1 MAMGEY
7 SVCAGACFLLIS
19 VVLCIVIPIS
29 FSYLE
34 YYEYGLVQRRS
45 TSRVDIDK
53 VYHTGRYFIGPDFKF
68 LKYPA
73 DMHFVHIEEMA
84 VFSSS
89 RGSNESIGLEFELDV
104 DFTYQIIKEEVGLL
118 HKELATSYKNVVL
131 SRAKDAMKND
141 AIFITF
147 QEFFQDRK
155 GVEQRLRE
163 AVEKRLDIPP
173 KTHVNIDQFH
183 LGRIGIPEAVR
194 KIQLEGVL
202 QNERNGMETYKQEA
216 EVQRQKTTVDVNQIN
231 LKKDK
236 VLATAQAQA
245 NLIRAKAV
253 TRSKEIT
260 NQAQLNGTKMLV
272 DVTEIRT
279 QDHKTAFTY
288 LRTLMNRRDVNIDVS
303 YLSSDSIIKIRES

>member
-45 TSRVDIDK
+45 TGRVNIDK
-53 VYHTGRYFIGPDFKF
+53 VYPSGRYFIGPDYKF

-73 DMHFVHIEEMA
+73 DMNFVHIEEMG
-84 VFSSS
+84 VFSAST
-89 RGSNESIGLEFELDV
+89 GSNASIGLEFELDV
-104 DFTYQIIKEEVGLL
+104 DFTYKIIEEEVGLL
-118 HKELATSYKNVVL
+118 HKELATSYENVVL
-131 SRAKDAMKND
+131 SRVKDAMKNE

-147 QEFFQDRK
+147 KEFFQDRK
-155 GVEQRLRE
+155 GVELRLRE

-173 KTHVNIDQFH
+173 KTHVSIDQFH
-183 LGRIGIPEAVR
+183 LGRIRIPEAVA

-202 QNERNGMETYKQEA
+202 QNERNGRETYRQEA
-216 EVQRQKTTVDVNQIN
+216 EIERQKTTVEVNMIN
-231 LKKDK
+231 LEKDK
-236 VLATAQAQA
+236 VLATSEAQAD
-245 NLIRAKAV
+245 LIRAKAV
-253 TRSKEIT
+253 TTSNEIK
-260 NQAQLNGTKMLV
+260 NQAQLNGTKRLV
-272 DVTEIRT
+272 DATEIST

-288 LRTLMNRRDVNIDVS
+288 LRNLMNREDLTIDVS
-303 YLSSDSIIKIRES
+303 YLSSDSIIKVRES